1 MFLTKKV
8 VVETPGELFPPEFP
22 FHLKPVK
29 YLCYNIIIKHHI
41 NMLIKIVMNRNFVRK
56 NHKVHYIV
64 FSFIVGLVFFS
75 HAQSNL
81 IVWRRL
87 GKIILHEQ
95 FVLFNLWVVRRKKNY
110 KNDQCPFRNLQA
122 PFPDRK
128 SLTNF
133 SVYLYFFKSSRKR
146 RQSKT

>member
-56 NHKVHYIV
+56 NHKVYYIV

-81 IVWRRL
+81 IVWSRL

-95 FVLFNLWVVRRKKNY
+95 FVLFNL
-110 KNDQCPFRNLQA
+110 
-122 PFPDRK
+122 
-128 SLTNF
+128 
-133 SVYLYFFKSSRKR
+133 
-146 RQSKT
+146 